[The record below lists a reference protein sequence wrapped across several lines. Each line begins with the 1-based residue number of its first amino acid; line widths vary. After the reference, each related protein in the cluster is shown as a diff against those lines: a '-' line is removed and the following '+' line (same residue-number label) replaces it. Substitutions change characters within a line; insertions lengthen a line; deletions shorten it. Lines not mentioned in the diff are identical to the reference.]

1 MSFSLHLADCSPSK
15 TNPDHEMLETLR
27 MRENGIQG
35 VQETAIQDTMN
46 TTVGA
51 LHRLGIKGGITVIEI
66 VRVTG
71 RLATT
76 VEAEVEA
83 RGERGHRTTED
94 RQVER

>member
-1 MSFSLHLADCSPSK
+1 
-15 TNPDHEMLETLR
+15 
-27 MRENGIQG
+27 
-35 VQETAIQDTMN
+35 MN

-51 LHRLGIKGGITVIEI
+51 LHRLGVKAGITVIET
-66 VRVTG
+66 VRDTA

-83 RGERGHRTTED
+83 RGEKGRRTTED